1 MREVREYGKSIDP
14 PTSKEEGDMR
24 IEIWTIREEH
34 LVFEKV
40 DGYNFTD
47 RERFLA
53 IRRGI
58 KLDYLPGIDI
68 RRITVQEDPK
78 SRGENRGHNR
88 RH

>member
-40 DGYNFTD
+40 DGYLWYLADNLINFVAD
-47 RERFLA
+47 
-53 IRRGI
+53 
-58 KLDYLPGIDI
+58 
-68 RRITVQEDPK
+68 
-78 SRGENRGHNR
+78 
-88 RH
+88 